1 MEQAKVREIALDMIF
16 KFYNKSDNAVQSA
29 ADEVSNTIKDIKKT
43 KGPAWEERVKNME
56 LIKAEILDNG
66 TK

>member
-1 MEQAKVREIALDMIF
+1 MEPSKVKEIALDMIF

-43 KGPAWEERVKNME
+43 KGPGWEERIKNME
-56 LIKAEILDNG
+56 LIKAEILNNG

>member
-1 MEQAKVREIALDMIF
+1 MIF

-43 KGPAWEERVKNME
+43 KGSGWEERIKNME
-56 LIKAEILDNG
+56 LIKAEILNNG

>member
-1 MEQAKVREIALDMIF
+1 MIF
-16 KFYNKSDNAVQSA
+16 KFYNKSDNAIQSA